1 MDSLNIGPTSVS
13 AHRRGVAQEKAVL
26 KDGAYVPEQ
35 PVVSG
40 FFLAPIAL
48 FAMSSTC
55 GRSVGEQRGHLIL
68 DPPFAGVQAIPHPSS
83 G

>member
-1 MDSLNIGPTSVS
+1 MGPTSVS

-26 KDGAYVPEQ
+26 KDGAYVPGQ

-40 FFLAPIAL
+40 SFPAPIAR
-48 FAMSSTC
+48 FALSSTC
-55 GRSVGEQRGHLIL
+55 GRSAGKQRGHLIP
-68 DPPFAGVQAIPHPSS
+68 DPPFAGVQAAPRVLS